1 MHRFIAALLLG
12 GALLRANAPAFAKE
26 QAPDAVTAAS
36 PPLPQLID
44 PETATPNR
52 LPPRPRVEPGEEAI
66 LVTGEVVLASLA
78 AAGVGAIGWYAAGGG
93 AYYGSLPLFGA
104 GVLALSSGPALVGR
118 MVCGIGRAS
127 TRYEGGCGWAMGGAY
142 LGLVMIWPLA
152 KLTEYHL
159 PGADEAFVPGW
170 ALLAGY
176 AGGAALGATVAWN
189 LSKRAKPGFV
199 SIEPITRAG
208 PPPEAR
214 AAWTDPLVRVANRGA
229 GGQRV
234 AISLIAFAF

>member
-1 MHRFIAALLLG
+1 MGHGR
-12 GALLRANAPAFAKE
+12 
-26 QAPDAVTAAS
+26 
-36 PPLPQLID
+36 
-44 PETATPNR
+44 R
-52 LPPRPRVEPGEEAI
+52 LPGPGHD
-66 LVTGEVVLASLA
+66 LA
-78 AAGVGAIGWYAAGGG
+78 A
-93 AYYGSLPLFGA
+93 
-104 GVLALSSGPALVGR
+104 R
-118 MVCGIGRAS
+118 
-127 TRYEGGCGWAMGGAY
+127 
-142 LGLVMIWPLA
+142 

-214 AAWTDPLVRVANRGA
+214 AAWTDPLVRFATAAPADSVL
-229 GGQRV
+229 
-234 AISLIAFAF
+234 AISA